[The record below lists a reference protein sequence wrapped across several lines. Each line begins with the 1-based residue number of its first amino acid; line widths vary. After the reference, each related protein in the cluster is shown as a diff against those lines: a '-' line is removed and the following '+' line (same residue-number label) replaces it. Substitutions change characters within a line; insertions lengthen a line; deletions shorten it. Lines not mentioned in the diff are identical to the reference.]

1 MSTLRKRRVAYGL
14 RKQVKRPPELT
25 LLCSGFSW
33 LTKAETSAVT
43 LR

>member
-25 LLCSGFSW
+25 PLCSVCSW
-33 LTKAETSAVT
+33 LTKAETSTVT
-43 LR
+43 RR